1 MTIQKNQISS
11 QPAPMDAVVTAPP
24 TGPGKGIIYPKN
36 VNSRVEAFWANDAG
50 QETQLTESG
59 FLKVPVTPTL
69 SFSNEGMGEGG
80 VFIDKQANTV
90 RLRTLRAGANV
101 SISESDSEILIA
113 ATAATDAVT
122 SASNSLAG
130 TGAGLVFKSKSGSD
144 LVFKKIK
151 AGANVTVAD
160 GADDITISA
169 AAGTSGEATTA
180 SNVGTGEG
188 LVYKTKS
195 GADLQFKTLKAGAN
209 VTVSN
214 GTDDITFSVAAPGE
228 VNTASNLG
236 TGTGLFSAK
245 SLADLRFKSL
255 TAGAGISLGSS
266 STEVSVAV
274 SGLTNA
280 QIAANAAVAFSK
292 LEALTV
298 SKALVSSASG
308 VVSVSPVTATE
319 LSYLGGVTSAV
330 QTQLN
335 AKAATSDVLTGF
347 SALGSTTLKGNVT
360 LEAGQNVTLTQ
371 SGQNIVIA
379 ATVTGTGSGGEANT
393 ASNSTAGTGTGLV
406 FKAKVGTDLVFKKIK
421 AGTNVTIV
429 DGTDDITIS
438 ATGSSSSAS
447 METRL
452 LSFDSGNI
460 QVRATGTSDDLT
472 AVTAT
477 KNFDTASVSTLVL
490 TKPTSV
496 VFQSV
501 HVTFTAAE
509 TVGRTELRLEAP
521 DCGGATVESKAI
533 RPFAIRLNTTYGIA
547 SSASTFV
554 STGSGVFRTT
564 LTTYTA
570 AAEQKAV
577 FLF

>member
-1 MTIQKNQISS
+1 MTIQKNQISA
-11 QPAPMDAVVTAPP
+11 QPAPMEAVVTTPV

-36 VNSRVEAFWANDAG
+36 VNNRVEAFWANDAG

-59 FLKVPVTPTL
+59 FIKVPVTPTL

-80 VFIDKQANTV
+80 VFIDKQASTV

-101 SISESDSEILIA
+101 SISESEDEILIA

-122 SASNSLAG
+122 SASNSATG
-130 TGAGLVFKSKSGSD
+130 SGAGLVFKTKSGAD

-169 AAGTSGEATTA
+169 ADGTSGEANTA
-180 SNVGTGEG
+180 SNVGIGEG
-188 LVYKTKS
+188 TVFKTKS
-195 GADLQFKTLKAGAN
+195 GTDLQFKTLRAGAN

-214 GTDDITFSVAAPGE
+214 GADDITFSVAAPGE

-236 TGTGLFSAK
+236 TGTGLFASKA
-245 SLADLRFKSL
+245 LADLRFKSL

-280 QIAANAAVAFSK
+280 QIASSAAIAFSK

-319 LSYLGGVTSAV
+319 LSYLGGVTSAL

-335 AKAATSDVLTGF
+335 AKAATADVLTGF
-347 SALGSTTLKGNVT
+347 SALGSVTLKGNVT
-360 LEAGQNVTLTQ
+360 IEAGQNVSLSQ
-371 SGQNIVIA
+371 SGQNIVISS
-379 ATVTGTGSGGEANT
+379 TGTSPGGGEANT
-393 ASNSTAGTGTGLV
+393 ASNSAAGTGTGLI
-406 FKAKVGTDLVFKKIK
+406 FKAKVGTDLVFKKVK
-421 AGTNVTIV
+421 AGTNVTIT
-429 DGTDDITIS
+429 DGTDDVTIS
-438 ATGSSSSAS
+438 ATGSSGSSI
-447 METRL
+447 ETRL

-460 QVRATGTSDDLT
+460 QVRATGTSADLT

-501 HVTFTAAE
+501 HVTFTSAE
-509 TVGRTELRLEAP
+509 TTGRTELRLEAP
-521 DCGGATVESKAI
+521 DSGGATVESKAI
-533 RPFAIRLNTTYGIA
+533 RPFAIRLNSTYGIGA
-547 SSASTFV
+547 TSSTFV
-554 STGSGVFRTT
+554 SIGSGAFRTA
-564 LTTYTA
+564 LTGYTQA
-570 AAEQKAV
+570 SEQKAV